1 MPGRVVFFVQS
12 QGFEAAWLATSMGVT
27 AAAMGESVT
36 FVFAFDALRALT
48 RDQFGKPVSQ
58 RETSEVTRA
67 KGLEAPTPSKLLA
80 EARAMGAR
88 VIACDTTVK
97 ICGLT
102 AADLKGRLDEVM
114 GLAQIWRLTEGARTL
129 TF

>member
-1 MPGRVVFFVQS
+1 M
-12 QGFEAAWLATSMGVT
+12 ATSMGVT

-36 FVFAFDALRALT
+36 FVLAFDALRAFT

-67 KGLEAPTPSKLLA
+67 KGLGAPTPARLLQ
-80 EARAMGAR
+80 EARELGAR

-97 ICGLT
+97 LCGLT
-102 AADLKGRLDEVM
+102 PDDVKGLDEVM
-114 GLAQIWRLTEGARTL
+114 GLAQIWRLTESARTL
-129 TF
+129 NF